1 MVKTLGTQEKCS
13 DKLPFAMLFA
23 VEPAI
28 NSKNRNFQDYKLMSK
43 YNERFD
49 VKTESYSGLFNS
61 GYNVTIRDNKTGK
74 KYHAS
79 GSTPESARD
88 MAWAKVPS
96 KDRP

>member
-28 NSKNRNFQDYKLMSK
+28 NSKNRNFQEYKLMSK

-49 VKTESYSGLFNS
+49 VTTKPYSGIFDS
-61 GYNVTIRDNKTGK
+61 GYKATIRDNKTGK
-74 KYHAS
+74 ESYDF

-88 MAWAKVPS
+88 KAWRQVPS